1 MEKINVQAFDY
12 NLPEERIAKFPP
24 KMRGSTRLIQLNRE
38 TGKITH
44 GFYSE
49 LDQALQ
55 PGDLVLLNNSK
66 VIKARLYAQK
76 PTGANVELLLLE
88 KHGADQDV
96 VMYGGKLKKGQA
108 LLVQDERILVE
119 EILGNGLARISSE
132 KPLLEIL
139 EQYGNMPI
147 PPYLNRKAVEEDVH
161 RYQTVFASEQ
171 GSVAAPT
178 ASLNFTDELL
188 ERLQQKGIRVG
199 YLTLHVGLGTFMPI
213 RAEHL
218 EDHTMH
224 REFYHIPKETVEL
237 IQATKKEGRRL
248 LAVGT
253 TVTRALEHA
262 GAEVILNVS
271 PENIINE
278 ADIFIYPGYEFK
290 VVDMLL
296 TNFHA
301 PRSTVLMLAA
311 AFASWDLLKK
321 GYEEALEKNYKF
333 LSYGDSMLV
342 V

>member
-24 KMRGSTRLIQLNRE
+24 TMRGSTRLIQLNRE
-38 TGKITH
+38 TGKIAH

-66 VIKARLYAQK
+66 VIKARLYTQK

-88 KHGADQDV
+88 KHSADQDV

-119 EILGNGLARISSE
+119 EILSNGLARVSSE

-147 PPYLNRKAVEEDVH
+147 PPYLNRKAIEEDVH

-188 ERLQQKGIRVG
+188 ERLQQKGIRIG

-213 RAEHL
+213 RVEHL

-224 REFYHIPKETVEL
+224 REFYHISKETVEL
-237 IQATKKEGRRL
+237 IQTTKKEGRRL

-262 GAEVILNVS
+262 GAEVILNS
-271 PENIINE
+271 TPENIINE

-290 VVDMLL
+290 LVDMLL

-311 AFASWDLLKK
+311 AFASWPLLKQA
-321 GYEEALEKNYKF
+321 YEEALEKGYKF

-342 V
+342 L